1 MHPLTSALAKS
12 RPQFDTRPQA
22 CAHPSAPHLLSHRRS
37 PAPRRPRRRHASAD
51 QPAFVFRFP
60 FARLRPFVRVDAR
73 CIAARDVER
82 FDPFDR
88 WIHMVSFK
96 RALAAHGATSLFVLL
111 WSSGA
116 IFAELGLRHA
126 SAFVFLT
133 ARFALASLVLL
144 GLACMRGRWLPP
156 RGERRVAAL
165 TGLLM
170 MGGYS
175 IFYLLALE
183 RGIAPGVLATILGV
197 QPILTLAIVER
208 RWQPM
213 RVAGLGLSLA
223 GLVLVVCRGVDGAGL
238 SIAGVACALAALVA
252 LTVGSLQQKRVRTA
266 PADVLPLQNAIGLAL
281 CAVILPFRPISLD
294 ASWAFVVP
302 LLWLGIVISVIAQF
316 LFYRLMQ
323 RGDLVNVTSLF
334 YLVPIVTTLMDAAW
348 LGNRP
353 EPLALAGM
361 GAIVAGLALVFRTP
375 AVRARPDRA

>member
-1 MHPLTSALAKS
+1 
-12 RPQFDTRPQA
+12 
-22 CAHPSAPHLLSHRRS
+22 
-37 PAPRRPRRRHASAD
+37 
-51 QPAFVFRFP
+51 
-60 FARLRPFVRVDAR
+60 
-73 CIAARDVER
+73 
-82 FDPFDR
+82 
-88 WIHMVSFK
+88 MVSLK
-96 RALAAHGATSLFVLL
+96 RALAAHGVTSLFVLL

-144 GLACMRGRWLPP
+144 VPAIVRGRWLPP
-156 RGERRVAAL
+156 RGARRIAAM

-208 RWQPM
+208 RWRPM
-213 RVAGLGLSLA
+213 RVAGLALSLA
-223 GLVLVVCRGVDGAGL
+223 GLALVVCRGVGGAGL
-238 SIAGVACALAALVA
+238 PVTGVACALTALVA
-252 LTVGSLQQKRVRTA
+252 LTAGSLLQKRMRTA

-281 CAVILPFRPISLD
+281 CVAILPSRPVSLD
-294 ASWAFVVP
+294 IGWASIVS
-302 LLWLGIVISVIAQF
+302 LLWLGIVISVIAQL

-334 YLVPIVTTLMDAAW
+334 YLVPVVTTLMDAVW
-348 LGNRP
+348 PGNRP
-353 EPLALAGM
+353 EPLALVGM

-375 AVRARPDRA
+375 AVRARADRA

>member
-1 MHPLTSALAKS
+1 
-12 RPQFDTRPQA
+12 
-22 CAHPSAPHLLSHRRS
+22 
-37 PAPRRPRRRHASAD
+37 
-51 QPAFVFRFP
+51 
-60 FARLRPFVRVDAR
+60 
-73 CIAARDVER
+73 
-82 FDPFDR
+82 
-88 WIHMVSFK
+88 MVSFK

-126 SAFVFLT
+126 SAFAFLT

-144 GLACMRGRWLPP
+144 ALAFMRKRWLPP
-156 RGERRVAAL
+156 RGERRMAAL

-208 RWQPM
+208 RWQPV
-213 RVAGLGLSLA
+213 RIAGLALSLA
-223 GLVLVVCRGVDGAGL
+223 GLALVVGRGVSSGTGGL
-238 SIAGVACALAALVA
+238 SAAGIACALTALVA
-252 LTVGSLQQKRVRTA
+252 LTVGSLLQKRVRAA
-266 PADVLPLQNAIGLAL
+266 PADVLPLQNAIGLAP
-281 CAVILPFRPISLD
+281 CVAIVPFRPVSFDL
-294 ASWAFVVP
+294 SWAFVVP
-302 LLWLGIVISVIAQF
+302 LLWLGIVISVIAQL

-334 YLVPIVTTLMDAAW
+334 YLVPVVTTLMDAVW

-361 GAIVAGLALVFRTP
+361 GAIIAGLALVFRAP
-375 AVRARPDRA
+375 AARPQPDRA

>member
-1 MHPLTSALAKS
+1 
-12 RPQFDTRPQA
+12 
-22 CAHPSAPHLLSHRRS
+22 
-37 PAPRRPRRRHASAD
+37 
-51 QPAFVFRFP
+51 
-60 FARLRPFVRVDAR
+60 
-73 CIAARDVER
+73 
-82 FDPFDR
+82 
-88 WIHMVSFK
+88 
-96 RALAAHGATSLFVLL
+96 VLL

-144 GLACMRGRWLPP
+144 VLAVMRGRWLPP
-156 RGERRVAAL
+156 RGERRMAAL

-175 IFYLLALE
+175 IFYLLALDQ
-183 RGIAPGVLATILGV
+183 GIAPGVLATILGA
-197 QPILTLAIVER
+197 QPIVTLAMVER

-213 RVAGLGLSLA
+213 RVAGLALSLA
-223 GLVLVVCRGVDGAGL
+223 GLALVVCRGVGGAGL
-238 SIAGVACALAALVA
+238 PIMGIACALAALAA
-252 LTVGSLQQKRVRTA
+252 LTVGSLLQKRVRAA
-266 PADVLPLQNAIGLAL
+266 PGDVLPLQNAIGLAL
-281 CAVILPFRPISLD
+281 CVAILPFRPVSLD

-302 LLWLGIVISVIAQF
+302 LLWLGIVISVIAQL

-334 YLVPIVTTLMDAAW
+334 YLVPAVTTLMDAVW

-361 GAIVAGLALVFRTP
+361 GAIVAGLVLVFRTP
-375 AVRARPDRA
+375 AVRAQPDRA

>member
-1 MHPLTSALAKS
+1 
-12 RPQFDTRPQA
+12 
-22 CAHPSAPHLLSHRRS
+22 
-37 PAPRRPRRRHASAD
+37 
-51 QPAFVFRFP
+51 
-60 FARLRPFVRVDAR
+60 
-73 CIAARDVER
+73 
-82 FDPFDR
+82 
-88 WIHMVSFK
+88 MVSFK

-126 SAFVFLT
+126 SAFAFLT

-144 GLACMRGRWLPP
+144 ALARMRGRWLPP
-156 RGERRVAAL
+156 RGERRMAAL

-208 RWQPM
+208 HWQPV
-213 RVAGLGLSLA
+213 RIAGLALSLI
-223 GLVLVVCRGVDGAGL
+223 GLALVVGRGVSGGTGDLSAAG
-238 SIAGVACALAALVA
+238 IACALTALVA
-252 LTVGSLQQKRVRTA
+252 LTVGSLLQKRVRAA

-281 CAVILPFRPISLD
+281 CVAIVPFRPVSFD
-294 ASWAFVVP
+294 MSWAFVVP
-302 LLWLGIVISVIAQF
+302 LLWLGIVISVIAQL

-323 RGDLVNVTSLF
+323 HGDLVNVTSLF
-334 YLVPIVTTLMDAAW
+334 YLVPVVTTLMDAVW

-361 GAIVAGLALVFRTP
+361 GAIIAGLALVFR
-375 AVRARPDRA
+375 ASAARPQPDRA

>member
-1 MHPLTSALAKS
+1 
-12 RPQFDTRPQA
+12 
-22 CAHPSAPHLLSHRRS
+22 
-37 PAPRRPRRRHASAD
+37 
-51 QPAFVFRFP
+51 
-60 FARLRPFVRVDAR
+60 
-73 CIAARDVER
+73 
-82 FDPFDR
+82 
-88 WIHMVSFK
+88 MVSFK

-144 GLACMRGRWLPP
+144 VPAVMRGRWLPP
-156 RGERRVAAL
+156 RGARRMAAL

-208 RWQPM
+208 RWRPM

-223 GLVLVVCRGVDGAGL
+223 GLALVVCRGVRGTGL
-238 SIAGVACALAALVA
+238 PIIGVACALTALVA
-252 LTVGSLQQKRVRTA
+252 LTAGSLLQKRMRAA

-281 CAVILPFRPISLD
+281 CVAILPFRPVSLQIG
-294 ASWAFVVP
+294 WAFIVS
-302 LLWLGIVISVIAQF
+302 LLWLGIVISVIAQL

-334 YLVPIVTTLMDAAW
+334 YLVPVVTTLMDAVW
-348 LGNRP
+348 PGNRP

-375 AVRARPDRA
+375 AVRTRADRA

>member
-1 MHPLTSALAKS
+1 
-12 RPQFDTRPQA
+12 
-22 CAHPSAPHLLSHRRS
+22 
-37 PAPRRPRRRHASAD
+37 
-51 QPAFVFRFP
+51 
-60 FARLRPFVRVDAR
+60 
-73 CIAARDVER
+73 
-82 FDPFDR
+82 
-88 WIHMVSFK
+88 MVSLK
-96 RALAAHGATSLFVLL
+96 RALAAHGVTSLFVLL

-144 GLACMRGRWLPP
+144 VPAIMRGRWLPP
-156 RGERRVAAL
+156 RGARRMAAM

-208 RWQPM
+208 RWRPM
-213 RVAGLGLSLA
+213 RVAGLALSLA
-223 GLVLVVCRGVDGAGL
+223 GLALVVCRGVGGAGL
-238 SIAGVACALAALVA
+238 PVTGVACALTALVA
-252 LTVGSLQQKRVRTA
+252 LTAGSLLQKRMHAA

-281 CAVILPFRPISLD
+281 CVAILPSRPVSLD
-294 ASWAFVVP
+294 IGWALVVS
-302 LLWLGIVISVIAQF
+302 LLWLGIVISVIAQL

-334 YLVPIVTTLMDAAW
+334 YLVPVVTTLMDAVW
-348 LGNRP
+348 PGNRP
-353 EPLALAGM
+353 EPLALIGM

-375 AVRARPDRA
+375 AVRARADRA

>member
-1 MHPLTSALAKS
+1 M
-12 RPQFDTRPQA
+12 
-22 CAHPSAPHLLSHRRS
+22 
-37 PAPRRPRRRHASAD
+37 
-51 QPAFVFRFP
+51 
-60 FARLRPFVRVDAR
+60 
-73 CIAARDVER
+73 I
-82 FDPFDR
+82 
-88 WIHMVSFK
+88 SFK
-96 RALAAHGATSLFVLL
+96 RALAAHGVTSLFVLL

-126 SAFVFLT
+126 SAFVFLA

-144 GLACMRGRWLPP
+144 VPAIMRGRWLPP
-156 RGERRVAAL
+156 RGERRMAAL

-170 MGGYS
+170 VGGYS

-197 QPILTLAIVER
+197 QPILTLAIIER

-223 GLVLVVCRGVDGAGL
+223 GLALVVCRGVGGAGL
-238 SIAGVACALAALVA
+238 PIMGVACALTALVA
-252 LTVGSLQQKRVRTA
+252 LTAGSLLQKHVRAA

-281 CAVILPFRPISLD
+281 CVAILPFRPVSLEVG
-294 ASWAFVVP
+294 WAFIVP
-302 LLWLGIVISVIAQF
+302 LLWLGIVISVIAQ
-316 LFYRLMQ
+316 LLLYRLMQ

-334 YLVPIVTTLMDAAW
+334 YLVPVLTTLMDAVW

-375 AVRARPDRA
+375 AARARPDRA

>member
-1 MHPLTSALAKS
+1 
-12 RPQFDTRPQA
+12 
-22 CAHPSAPHLLSHRRS
+22 
-37 PAPRRPRRRHASAD
+37 
-51 QPAFVFRFP
+51 
-60 FARLRPFVRVDAR
+60 
-73 CIAARDVER
+73 
-82 FDPFDR
+82 
-88 WIHMVSFK
+88 MVSLK
-96 RALAAHGATSLFVLL
+96 RALAAHGVTSLFVLL

-144 GLACMRGRWLPP
+144 VPAIVRGRWLPP
-156 RGERRVAAL
+156 RGARRMAAM

-208 RWQPM
+208 RWRPM
-213 RVAGLGLSLA
+213 RVAGLALSLT
-223 GLVLVVCRGVDGAGL
+223 GLTLVVCRGVGGAGL
-238 SIAGVACALAALVA
+238 PVTGVACALTALVA
-252 LTVGSLQQKRVRTA
+252 LTAGSLLQKRMRAA

-281 CAVILPFRPISLD
+281 CVAILPSRPVSLD
-294 ASWAFVVP
+294 IGWALVVS
-302 LLWLGIVISVIAQF
+302 LLWLGIVISVVAQL

-334 YLVPIVTTLMDAAW
+334 YLVPVVTTLMDAVW
-348 LGNRP
+348 PGNRP
-353 EPLALAGM
+353 EPLALVGM

-375 AVRARPDRA
+375 AVRARADRA

>member
-1 MHPLTSALAKS
+1 
-12 RPQFDTRPQA
+12 
-22 CAHPSAPHLLSHRRS
+22 
-37 PAPRRPRRRHASAD
+37 
-51 QPAFVFRFP
+51 
-60 FARLRPFVRVDAR
+60 
-73 CIAARDVER
+73 
-82 FDPFDR
+82 
-88 WIHMVSFK
+88 MVSLK
-96 RALAAHGATSLFVLL
+96 RALAAHGVTSLFVLL

-144 GLACMRGRWLPP
+144 VPAIMRGRWLPP
-156 RGERRVAAL
+156 RGARRMAAM

-208 RWQPM
+208 RWRPM
-213 RVAGLGLSLA
+213 RVAGLALSLA
-223 GLVLVVCRGVDGAGL
+223 GLALVVCRGVGGAGL
-238 SIAGVACALAALVA
+238 PVTGVACALTALVA
-252 LTVGSLQQKRVRTA
+252 LTAGSLLQKRMRAA

-281 CAVILPFRPISLD
+281 CVAILPSRPVSLD
-294 ASWAFVVP
+294 IGWALVVS
-302 LLWLGIVISVIAQF
+302 LLWLGIVISVIAQL

-334 YLVPIVTTLMDAAW
+334 YLVPVVTTLMDAVW
-348 LGNRP
+348 PGNRP
-353 EPLALAGM
+353 EPLALIGM

-375 AVRARPDRA
+375 AVRARADRA

>member
-1 MHPLTSALAKS
+1 M
-12 RPQFDTRPQA
+12 
-22 CAHPSAPHLLSHRRS
+22 
-37 PAPRRPRRRHASAD
+37 
-51 QPAFVFRFP
+51 
-60 FARLRPFVRVDAR
+60 
-73 CIAARDVER
+73 ER

-144 GLACMRGRWLPP
+144 VPAVMRGRWLPP
-156 RGERRVAAL
+156 RGARRMAAL

-208 RWQPM
+208 RWRPM

-223 GLVLVVCRGVDGAGL
+223 GLALVVCRGVGGTGL
-238 SIAGVACALAALVA
+238 PITGVACALTALVA
-252 LTVGSLQQKRVRTA
+252 LTAGSLLQKRMRAA

-281 CAVILPFRPISLD
+281 CVAILPFRPVSLQIG
-294 ASWAFVVP
+294 WAFIVS
-302 LLWLGIVISVIAQF
+302 LLWLGIVISVIAQL

-334 YLVPIVTTLMDAAW
+334 YLVPVVTTLMDAVW
-348 LGNRP
+348 PGNRP

-375 AVRARPDRA
+375 AVRTRADRA

>member
-1 MHPLTSALAKS
+1 M
-12 RPQFDTRPQA
+12 
-22 CAHPSAPHLLSHRRS
+22 
-37 PAPRRPRRRHASAD
+37 
-51 QPAFVFRFP
+51 
-60 FARLRPFVRVDAR
+60 
-73 CIAARDVER
+73 ER

-96 RALAAHGATSLFVLL
+96 RALAAHGVTSLFVLL

-116 IFAELGLRHA
+116 IFAELGLHHA

-144 GLACMRGRWLPP
+144 VLAVMRGRWLPP
-156 RGERRVAAL
+156 RGERRMAAL

-175 IFYLLALE
+175 IFYLLALD

-213 RVAGLGLSLA
+213 RIAGLGLSLA
-223 GLVLVVCRGVDGAGL
+223 GLALVVCRGVGGAGL
-238 SIAGVACALAALVA
+238 PIIGVACALTALVA
-252 LTVGSLQQKRVRTA
+252 LTAGSLLQKRVRAA

-281 CAVILPFRPISLD
+281 CVAIVPFRPVSLEVG
-294 ASWAFVVP
+294 WAFVVP
-302 LLWLGIVISVIAQF
+302 LLWLGIVISVIAQL

-334 YLVPIVTTLMDAAW
+334 YLVPVVTTLMDAVW

-361 GAIVAGLALVFRTP
+361 GAIVGGLALVFRTP
-375 AVRARPDRA
+375 VARAQPDRT

>member
-1 MHPLTSALAKS
+1 
-12 RPQFDTRPQA
+12 
-22 CAHPSAPHLLSHRRS
+22 
-37 PAPRRPRRRHASAD
+37 
-51 QPAFVFRFP
+51 
-60 FARLRPFVRVDAR
+60 
-73 CIAARDVER
+73 
-82 FDPFDR
+82 
-88 WIHMVSFK
+88 MVSFK

-126 SAFVFLT
+126 SAFAFLT

-144 GLACMRGRWLPP
+144 ALAFMRKRWLPP
-156 RGERRVAAL
+156 RGERRMAAL

-208 RWQPM
+208 RWQPA
-213 RVAGLGLSLA
+213 RIAGLALSLA
-223 GLVLVVCRGVDGAGL
+223 GLALVVGRGVSGGTGGL
-238 SIAGVACALAALVA
+238 SAAGIVCALTALVA
-252 LTVGSLQQKRVRTA
+252 LTVGSLLQKRVRAA
-266 PADVLPLQNAIGLAL
+266 PADVLPMQNAIGLAL
-281 CAVILPFRPISLD
+281 CVAIVPFRPVSFELN
-294 ASWAFVVP
+294 WAFVVP
-302 LLWLGIVISVIAQF
+302 LLWLGIVISVIAQL

-334 YLVPIVTTLMDAAW
+334 YLVPVVTTLMDAAW

-361 GAIVAGLALVFRTP
+361 GAIIAGLALVFRGP
-375 AVRARPDRA
+375 AGRPQSDRA

>member
-1 MHPLTSALAKS
+1 
-12 RPQFDTRPQA
+12 
-22 CAHPSAPHLLSHRRS
+22 
-37 PAPRRPRRRHASAD
+37 
-51 QPAFVFRFP
+51 
-60 FARLRPFVRVDAR
+60 
-73 CIAARDVER
+73 
-82 FDPFDR
+82 
-88 WIHMVSFK
+88 MVSFK

-144 GLACMRGRWLPP
+144 ALAGMRGRWLPP
-156 RGERRVAAL
+156 RGERRMAAL

-223 GLVLVVCRGVDGAGL
+223 GLALVVYRGVGVGGAGL
-238 SIAGVACALAALVA
+238 PIAGVACALAALVA
-252 LTVGSLQQKRVRTA
+252 LTVGSLLQKRVRAA
-266 PADVLPLQNAIGLAL
+266 PADVLPLQNALGLAL
-281 CAVILPFRPISLD
+281 CVAILPFRPISLD

-302 LLWLGIVISVIAQF
+302 LLWLGIVISVIAQL

-334 YLVPIVTTLMDAAW
+334 YLVPIVTTLMDAVW

-375 AVRARPDRA
+375 AARAQPDRA

>member
-1 MHPLTSALAKS
+1 
-12 RPQFDTRPQA
+12 
-22 CAHPSAPHLLSHRRS
+22 
-37 PAPRRPRRRHASAD
+37 
-51 QPAFVFRFP
+51 
-60 FARLRPFVRVDAR
+60 
-73 CIAARDVER
+73 
-82 FDPFDR
+82 
-88 WIHMVSFK
+88 MVSFK

-126 SAFVFLT
+126 SAFAFLT

-144 GLACMRGRWLPP
+144 ALAFMRKRWLPP
-156 RGERRVAAL
+156 RGERRMAAL

-208 RWQPM
+208 RWQPV
-213 RVAGLGLSLA
+213 RIAGLALSLA
-223 GLVLVVCRGVDGAGL
+223 GLALVVGRGVGGGTGGL
-238 SIAGVACALAALVA
+238 SAAGIACALTALVA
-252 LTVGSLQQKRVRTA
+252 LTVGSLLQKRVRAA

-281 CAVILPFRPISLD
+281 CVAIVPFRPVSFD
-294 ASWAFVVP
+294 MSWAFVVP
-302 LLWLGIVISVIAQF
+302 LLWLGIVISVIAQL

-334 YLVPIVTTLMDAAW
+334 YLVPVVTTLMDAAW

-361 GAIVAGLALVFRTP
+361 GAIIAGLALVFRAP
-375 AVRARPDRA
+375 AGRPQPDGA

>member
-1 MHPLTSALAKS
+1 
-12 RPQFDTRPQA
+12 
-22 CAHPSAPHLLSHRRS
+22 
-37 PAPRRPRRRHASAD
+37 
-51 QPAFVFRFP
+51 
-60 FARLRPFVRVDAR
+60 
-73 CIAARDVER
+73 
-82 FDPFDR
+82 
-88 WIHMVSFK
+88 MVSFK
-96 RALAAHGATSLFVLL
+96 RALAAHGVTSLFVLL

-144 GLACMRGRWLPP
+144 VPAIMRGRWLPP
-156 RGERRVAAL
+156 RGARRMAAL

-183 RGIAPGVLATILGV
+183 RGVAPGVLATILGV

-208 RWQPM
+208 RWRPM
-213 RVAGLGLSLA
+213 RIAGLGLSLA
-223 GLVLVVCRGVDGAGL
+223 GLALVVCRGVGGAGL
-238 SIAGVACALAALVA
+238 PVTGVACALTALVA
-252 LTVGSLQQKRVRTA
+252 LTAGSLLQKRMRAA

-281 CAVILPFRPISLD
+281 CVAILPLRPVSLEIG
-294 ASWAFVVP
+294 WAFIVS
-302 LLWLGIVISVIAQF
+302 LLWLGIVISVIAQL

-334 YLVPIVTTLMDAAW
+334 YLVPVVTTLMDAVW
-348 LGNRP
+348 PGNRP
-353 EPLALAGM
+353 EPLALVGM

-375 AVRARPDRA
+375 AVRARADRA

>member
-1 MHPLTSALAKS
+1 
-12 RPQFDTRPQA
+12 
-22 CAHPSAPHLLSHRRS
+22 
-37 PAPRRPRRRHASAD
+37 
-51 QPAFVFRFP
+51 
-60 FARLRPFVRVDAR
+60 
-73 CIAARDVER
+73 
-82 FDPFDR
+82 
-88 WIHMVSFK
+88 MVSFK

-144 GLACMRGRWLPP
+144 GLAFVRKRWLPP
-156 RGERRVAAL
+156 RGERRMSAL

-197 QPILTLAIVER
+197 QPILTLALVER
-208 RWQPM
+208 RWQPV
-213 RVAGLGLSLA
+213 RIAGLALSLA
-223 GLVLVVCRGVDGAGL
+223 GLALVVCRGVGDGGL
-238 SIAGVACALAALVA
+238 SLAGIACALTALVA
-252 LTVGSLQQKRVRTA
+252 LTAGSLLQKRARAA

-281 CAVILPFRPISLD
+281 CVAIVPFRPVSFD
-294 ASWAFVVP
+294 MSWAFVIP
-302 LLWLGIVISVIAQF
+302 LLWLGIVISVIAQL

-334 YLVPIVTTLMDAAW
+334 YLVPVVTTLMDAVW

-361 GAIVAGLALVFRTP
+361 GAIIAGLALVFRAP
-375 AVRARPDRA
+375 AGRVRPDRA

>member
-1 MHPLTSALAKS
+1 
-12 RPQFDTRPQA
+12 
-22 CAHPSAPHLLSHRRS
+22 
-37 PAPRRPRRRHASAD
+37 
-51 QPAFVFRFP
+51 
-60 FARLRPFVRVDAR
+60 
-73 CIAARDVER
+73 
-82 FDPFDR
+82 
-88 WIHMVSFK
+88 MVSLK
-96 RALAAHGATSLFVLL
+96 RALAAHGVTSLFVLL

-126 SAFVFLT
+126 SAFVFLA
-133 ARFALASLVLL
+133 ARFALASVVLL
-144 GLACMRGRWLPP
+144 VPAIMRGRWLPP
-156 RGERRVAAL
+156 RGARRMAAL

-208 RWQPM
+208 RWRPM

-223 GLVLVVCRGVDGAGL
+223 GLALVVCRGVGGAGL
-238 SIAGVACALAALVA
+238 PVTGVACALTALVA
-252 LTVGSLQQKRVRTA
+252 LTAGSLLQKRMRAA

-281 CAVILPFRPISLD
+281 CVAILPSRPVSLD
-294 ASWAFVVP
+294 IGWAFVVS
-302 LLWLGIVISVIAQF
+302 LLWLGIVISVIAQL

-334 YLVPIVTTLMDAAW
+334 YLVPVVTTLMDAIW
-348 LGNRP
+348 PGNRP
-353 EPLALAGM
+353 EPLALVGM

-375 AVRARPDRA
+375 AARARADPA

>member
-1 MHPLTSALAKS
+1 
-12 RPQFDTRPQA
+12 
-22 CAHPSAPHLLSHRRS
+22 
-37 PAPRRPRRRHASAD
+37 
-51 QPAFVFRFP
+51 
-60 FARLRPFVRVDAR
+60 
-73 CIAARDVER
+73 
-82 FDPFDR
+82 
-88 WIHMVSFK
+88 MVSLK
-96 RALAAHGATSLFVLL
+96 RALAAHGVTSLFVLL

-144 GLACMRGRWLPP
+144 VPAIMRGRWLPP
-156 RGERRVAAL
+156 RGARRMAAM

-208 RWQPM
+208 RWRPM
-213 RVAGLGLSLA
+213 RVAGLALSLT
-223 GLVLVVCRGVDGAGL
+223 GLALVVCRGVGGAGL
-238 SIAGVACALAALVA
+238 PVTGVACALTALVA
-252 LTVGSLQQKRVRTA
+252 LTAGSLLQKRMRAA

-281 CAVILPFRPISLD
+281 CVAILPSRPVSLD
-294 ASWAFVVP
+294 IGWALVVS
-302 LLWLGIVISVIAQF
+302 LLWLGIVISVIAQL

-334 YLVPIVTTLMDAAW
+334 YLVPVVTTLMDAVW
-348 LGNRP
+348 PGNRP
-353 EPLALAGM
+353 EPLALIGM

-375 AVRARPDRA
+375 AVRARADRA

>member
-1 MHPLTSALAKS
+1 
-12 RPQFDTRPQA
+12 
-22 CAHPSAPHLLSHRRS
+22 
-37 PAPRRPRRRHASAD
+37 
-51 QPAFVFRFP
+51 
-60 FARLRPFVRVDAR
+60 
-73 CIAARDVER
+73 
-82 FDPFDR
+82 
-88 WIHMVSFK
+88 MVSLK
-96 RALAAHGATSLFVLL
+96 RALAAHGVTSLFVLL

-144 GLACMRGRWLPP
+144 VPAIVRGRWLPP
-156 RGERRVAAL
+156 RGVRRMAAM

-208 RWQPM
+208 RWRPM
-213 RVAGLGLSLA
+213 RVAGLALSLT
-223 GLVLVVCRGVDGAGL
+223 GLALVVCRGVGGAGL
-238 SIAGVACALAALVA
+238 PVTGVACALTALVA
-252 LTVGSLQQKRVRTA
+252 LTAGSLLQKRMRAA

-281 CAVILPFRPISLD
+281 CVAILPSRPVSLD
-294 ASWAFVVP
+294 IGWALVVS
-302 LLWLGIVISVIAQF
+302 LLWLGIVISVIAQL

-334 YLVPIVTTLMDAAW
+334 YLVPVVTTLMDAVW
-348 LGNRP
+348 PGNRP
-353 EPLALAGM
+353 EPLALVGM

-375 AVRARPDRA
+375 AVRARADRA